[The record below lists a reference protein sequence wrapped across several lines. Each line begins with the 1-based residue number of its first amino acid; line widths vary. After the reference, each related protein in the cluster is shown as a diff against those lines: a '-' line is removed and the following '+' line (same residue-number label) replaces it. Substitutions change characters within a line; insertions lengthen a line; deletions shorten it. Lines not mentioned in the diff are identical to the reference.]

1 MGNEQFCQIISVGVQ
16 LNFFAVTIIFYEETI
31 VEFCIREATKL
42 KSLISKLVWPLKAS
56 GFCIIQ
62 PIVKIRTCPWSADV
76 SSLWNKNVSRD

>member
-31 VEFCIREATKL
+31 VELCIREATKQ

-56 GFCIIQ
+56 GFCSIQ
-62 PIVKIRTCPWSADV
+62 RIVKIRTCPWSADV
-76 SSLWNKNVSRD
+76 SSL

>member
-31 VEFCIREATKL
+31 VELCIREEATKQ

-56 GFCIIQ
+56 GFCSSIIQ

-76 SSLWNKNVSRD
+76 SSL